1 MEVLPERFIELD
13 GILVDRRIFTTQ
25 FICDVVL
32 QQCGSAC
39 CHRGCIITPAEIARI
54 KSHDGIM
61 QYLPDQTRDFL
72 EQEAG
77 EFVGD
82 PRRQPTDIC
91 LEEEWSMIRFFQSP
105 EEMRCTWV
113 VDDGCV
119 FL

>member
-1 MEVLPERFIELD
+1 MNSCLPCVRS
-13 GILVDRRIFTTQ
+13 GSGTRRQ
-25 FICDVVL
+25 GGAWCSHVGL
-32 QQCGSAC
+32 
-39 CHRGCIITPAEIARI
+39 RITPAEIARI

-61 QYLPDQTRDFL
+61 EYLPEQKRDFL

-77 EFVGD
+77 EFGGD

-113 VDDGCV
+113 VG
-119 FL
+119 

>member
-61 QYLPDQTRDFL
+61 QYLPEQKRDFL
-72 EQEAG
+72 PGATARSFAKPG
-77 EFVGD
+77 Y
-82 PRRQPTDIC
+82 
-91 LEEEWSMIRFFQSP
+91 RFQA
-105 EEMRCTWV
+105 R
-113 VDDGCV
+113 
-119 FL
+119 